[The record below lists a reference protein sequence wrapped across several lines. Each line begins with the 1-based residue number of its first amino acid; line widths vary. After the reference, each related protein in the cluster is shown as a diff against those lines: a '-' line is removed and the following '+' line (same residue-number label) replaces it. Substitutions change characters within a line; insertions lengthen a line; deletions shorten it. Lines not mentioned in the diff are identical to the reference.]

1 MILKRTYM
9 LAIACLTLGT
19 LTPALSASAAEWSA
33 WKGQSE
39 VAPLAIYTDG
49 SDETGAMLVCDGQGM
64 MKAVLSLEPAS
75 LPDLLARNASYS
87 RSTKVNIQVGDTP
100 GMDEM
105 FRYIPAIKSIETKSH
120 SVAAK
125 VFNSAVLGEPLMV
138 VTKREGSVETQLPAP
153 TTHSRPLRRPAK
165 PYAKGNRLD
174 CLRSPRIACSIPLN
188 GTEHAHAI

>member
-39 VAPLAIYTDG
+39 AAPLAIYTDG

-153 TTHSRPLRRPAK
+153 NDTFKAFAKTCKALRE
-165 PYAKGNRLD
+165 G
-174 CLRSPRIACSIPLN
+174 
-188 GTEHAHAI
+188 